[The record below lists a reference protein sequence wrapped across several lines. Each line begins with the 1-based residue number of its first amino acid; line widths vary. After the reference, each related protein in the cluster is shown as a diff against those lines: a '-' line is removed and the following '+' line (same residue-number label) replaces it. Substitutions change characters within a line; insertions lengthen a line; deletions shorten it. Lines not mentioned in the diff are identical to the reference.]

1 MFGRRWRQLFAT
13 NRRVAGFAALA
24 IGLVVERVQF
34 RK

>member
-1 MFGRRWRQLFAT
+1 VEAAVRNDRRL
-13 NRRVAGFAALA
+13 AGFAALA

>member
-13 NRRVAGFAALA
+13 NRRVAGFTALA
-24 IGLVVERVQF
+24 IEFVAERVQF